1 MPGGEGGIARWSLD
15 TPWPARGA
23 IAVLRVSGEEAAVDT
38 VAAAIGAAGLFSA
51 RMTLRTIAGTDRAL
65 ACRFDGR
72 TLLLFPHAGRA
83 IIESLVGAIERAGAK
98 REDGPDARSTFPEAR
113 DEVEARALLA
123 LAGAASPLAADVL
136 LAQWERWARIGELG
150 EVDPETARALARLL
164 RPPLVAAV
172 GPPNIGKS
180 SLLNALAG
188 RSVSIVADEP
198 GTTRDHVGAMIDLGG
213 VVVRWI
219 DCPGFDPRQTDA
231 LSREAQ
237 HAAAEIVGAADL
249 VIGCGDAGSG
259 FLKTMRAGALRVGLR
274 SDLGRAGEAAAWV
287 SARTGAGMD
296 ELVMLVRE
304 RLVPGAAVADP
315 RAWRFWDVGTQPGD

>member
-1 MPGGEGGIARWSLD
+1 MQAGEGGIVRWSLD

-38 VAAAIGAAGLFSA
+38 VAAAIGAAGLFPA

-65 ACRFDGR
+65 ACRFDGH

-83 IIESLVGAIERAGAK
+83 IIESLVGAIERAGAL
-98 REDGPDARSTFPEAR
+98 REDGPDARSAFPEAR
-113 DEVEARALLA
+113 DEVEARALLE

-136 LAQWERWARIGELG
+136 LAQRERWARIGELG

-219 DCPGFDPRQTDA
+219 DCPGIDPRQTDA

-237 HAAAEIVGAADL
+237 HAAAEIVDAADL
-249 VIGCGDAGSG
+249 VLSCGDAASG
-259 FLKTMRAGALRVGLR
+259 FLPDAFGGALAIGLR
-274 SDLGRAGEAAAWV
+274 ADLGTTAAAELWL
-287 SARTGAGMD
+287 SATRGAGLEATVAAIRD
-296 ELVMLVRE
+296 
-304 RLVPGAAVADP
+304 RLVPPAALADP
-315 RAWRFWDVGTQPGD
+315 RPWRFWAKVLVGH